1 MTSDD
6 SCTACS
12 GIGVLT
18 IEGTPTGPVSSV
30 TRYSYTVRTTGTAC
44 TAGTYNAFINLNPS
58 SGIELTSAAGT
69 DNQTICNGEAITNV
83 EYKVLNG
90 ATGAA
95 IPALVNFTGLPTG
108 VVGNFTA
115 TQQQDAITI
124 TGANAGALGEV
135 YNLVISVNG
144 RPPTTVDYTTLALNE
159 TTDVVGAGIA
169 ARINA
174 LLGTDLTANYVAGTS
189 SITIESDNL
198 GVPFSVN
205 VIDEPTLDLA
215 VVNEVG
221 TGIFAISGTPN
232 VTINARST
240 YTYTISTSGN
250 VFGCIETTYV
260 GTFVV
265 DPLETI
271 TRTNIIPAGSFPAPD
286 NLITTNGTL
295 NQIICDSDPIAPIRF
310 DLGGSAQGVSLA
322 PLVNF
327 TGLPNGINVNTVQ
340 TAMERRFQLAAPV
353 IGVLPDDEI
362 TVSVN
367 GTNYTFTVTDSDGT
381 PGADQDVEDIID
393 ELVNL
398 IQNDVSSPVSAAK
411 VGTDIIHLTAD
422 VAGQFFQVT
431 TTINR
436 ATGTQVSIDDGGGAL
451 ISVGANRYN
460 IELDGVTTND
470 IVNPVGANGNLAL
483 RDALITNINTQL
495 GATYRAFAGQVP
507 APPNYAVIIQ
517 RLDGAAI
524 PAPVGIG
531 TVIAGNAGNAVGT
544 TPNFADVQ
552 NYQSDLAF
560 TANPGALDV
569 DNESYITLIGTPV
582 KQGIKSEYYNY
593 TIETTGTSCL
603 PHATI
608 QGTIMLMAA
617 PSIELTSA
625 VLTDAQSVCE
635 GENITPITY
644 KVLGG
649 ATDLIEQL
657 NGDYLELPVGVV
669 GAYADTT
676 QTDEITF
683 TPTGSVAVAGE
694 TYSIQILNPT
704 YSNTYSVSPAG
715 GRAIN
720 DVVSDIAAQINGD
733 INRAANAVAN
743 ANVLTLTANGAG
755 PLQGFNYNAYSTA
768 GATFTMTATNTIGTG
783 QFTITGAP
791 DLSGITPA
799 VQSNAMF
806 NYTIATR
813 GNQYNAGC
821 ALTAENTISGSIM
834 VNVIESVTHNP
845 TGDEDADGVLDNTGG
860 VNQQVCNGGN
870 IDPIRY
876 DISGSADGFSIT
888 GLPPG
893 ITTRQV
899 TQAQEAIYTIAGMA
913 NDDVFNLD
921 IDGIRYTYT
930 VPSAPAAVPTAAAI
944 VNDLIIQINN
954 DSNAE
959 VGASVGA
966 STDKILISAS
976 TPGDPF
982 THDSSMGAGS
992 VGTIQNLLAD
1002 QALED
1007 PNINFVVIEG
1017 GPSEIVTVSK
1027 LYNFTI
1033 ETTGTDCLPH
1043 ATSNGSIEIMPNSSL
1058 ELDVVN
1064 TDYQQVCAG
1073 ELITPIKLK
1082 ILGGATGARLLETIP
1097 PGPDDFT
1104 SSDPNG
1110 TPPDY
1115 RGLPAGITGNYQ
1127 NENQIERISITGN
1140 AGPIGEVYS
1149 IIVDGFSVDYP
1160 TAALNETPAVLG
1172 GAIAPLIDARPRV
1185 SAVADPATGEITVTA
1200 DVSGPAGGFS
1210 MSIAQEPTSD
1220 LSQTSI
1226 EGTGS
1231 YIISGAADPVNSELT
1246 FTYIIETTGNPTC
1259 STEDTFTG
1267 YLKIYPSQSITHNDR
1282 GDFDG
1287 DGTFDNIGS
1296 TAQSICR
1303 GSAIED
1309 IRFDLSGTATGFSIP
1324 ALVGTTG
1331 LPPGVNA
1338 SLETRAQVDA
1348 YDITAAATENYLF
1361 EIDGIEY
1368 SYTSTATD
1376 TAEDIVDNL
1385 VLEINNATG
1394 SRASN
1399 VSVSK
1404 VGTNQIRLVAD
1415 VAGTPFTVSVGR
1427 STTPANIVQDAA
1439 SVINNARFVRLS
1451 GTIQNTAQFATYTY
1465 SISTTGTYCTTATTT
1480 GTIEVLEGPSIVLQS
1495 AAATDNQTLCL
1506 SGNITDI
1513 VYRINAITPPT
1524 AGVVSPSITV
1534 SSTFG
1539 FSGLPPGINGNY
1551 VPDVSGTF
1559 GLLTI
1564 SGSPDLSDPIISGIT
1579 GITQFT
1585 YSVNTINSATG
1596 CSEASAQGV
1605 IRLIPDIVVDSTIIE
1620 NAIVDVSCNF
1630 TNPADYDGQIGDP
1643 ITNPL
1648 DSAITGGL
1656 TSVAQVDRLVLQQS
1670 ALTEVNPDIGDIVS
1684 VEIDGRTYTHTV
1696 VNPLG
1701 GLTPPAQTITQI
1713 ATDLADAING
1723 DPLSN
1728 VTAQANNPGNGR
1740 ISITADTPG
1749 TGFTATATITTDM
1762 VIRLTISAGAN
1773 IGDNFRFTVGGTTYE
1788 SGARAGGADLL
1799 ETAIAA
1805 DIVADIVADVA
1816 AIVTATDNLDG
1827 TIDIRSNNPA
1837 PFTYAASTVPVAAGA
1852 TLTTSDRTLT
1862 FTNQT
1867 VTNNFF
1873 SSYTFSWTKDGVA
1886 LPNTTLELTGQ
1897 GPGSYELTVGV
1908 NGTTLCEQVAGP
1920 FVIEMP
1926 TINVGTVSQTCGGDI
1941 SVDITGTLTDSQLNG
1956 LLPIVKAELFAKD
1969 AGGTYTN
1976 LIATENFTNNTSSTF
1991 NFTAQ
1996 FTGLT
2001 PGLEYRLE
2009 VTDNTCNQIQ
2019 SQIIGPIVND
2029 IAINEALITKTD
2041 QVCIGRSDG
2050 ELFINNSVTGGTG
2063 QYNFEWTNLT
2073 TSQVYNSLTG
2083 DLIGI
2088 PPGRY
2093 SLTVTDAQ
2101 NTSCSITTLNPVEI
2115 VSAGNTI
2122 GSTWSNLNVTSNVCP
2137 DGTEGRLEI
2146 TPTGGSGSYDYK
2158 WYFQPLSLTASSSTS
2173 SSSVATVTTY
2183 EITNRSNV
2191 LVPANFFAT
2200 GASSATAVSPNYQG
2214 SSTGRYTVEIYD
2226 NASTNGCP
2234 AAIQTIDITGPTY
2247 LELGSQGVTSVDI
2260 SCAGEETG
2268 SISFSIQG
2276 GTPPYFYSLV
2286 GGLPTTPTSAVN
2298 TVSNLAAGTYQLVIG
2313 DSSPSTCSSNT
2324 ITQSVV
2330 ITEPAGGPLELSEG
2344 AITEIPCTGGQGSFE
2359 VSVSGGSSGTGSST
2373 TYQLRV
2379 VGPGNNFVKN
2389 TSIAQGGTATID
2401 NLTLVGQYDVTVTD
2415 GGGCTNTIQVDI
2427 QSSAPDNLGAVALI
2441 ETAVDCSSSSF
2452 NDGNEGATIRITQF
2466 DKGDGDI
2473 SGYPQW
2479 EKQTEIDLDQFR
2491 INLNGNISGV
2501 NLSDIGVTIDG
2512 TSFNASSS
2520 VSATSLQDVSSN
2532 LAIAINANTSYS
2544 ATLNGSFI
2552 VVEGQVINDVSLTSS
2567 NTSNVNVTVSSITK
2581 VSKTSWVVVPGYTGL
2596 EVLEN
2601 VPAGIYRGIVR
2612 DGSGCGGS
2620 LVQNS
2625 SQGGTTFRIDDPQ
2638 ALQFKD
2644 IIFDQITCNNPTSSL
2659 RFTLSNGVY
2668 DLVPDPSKFELT
2680 LNSTVLNSTVNGGVS
2695 FTTGTTT
2702 SSLSSTSSATTSTPT
2717 TSGAATVGNSYTP
2730 NLNTNKVS
2738 IDELIVGDYELVVK
2752 NLQTECVAVLNFSIE
2767 EPIGISYTGETEFT
2781 IDPCYETYQEIFF
2794 DQFLIEGGEPYST
2807 ADGEDYYFL
2816 EWTYYPEDGGPS
2828 SRINTLSNNI
2838 VFSPSAGRYELMIS
2852 DRNGCE
2858 ITDENDNPTP
2868 IEFIFNKTL
2877 SNISVQGAAGPN
2889 GNEFSTPVTCQG
2901 GGQDGQISI
2910 EVVSSDP
2917 NLEIPPYE
2925 IRWSRAG
2932 SRPTPNIRKLLVE
2945 GVRAGDSLE
2954 VYSIKLNENVLS
2966 YVTQEQNE
2974 PKQSVI
2980 SELTQIIDSSALFN
2994 ANVDTSQNPNEIIIS
3009 TASGANLNLEII
3021 STATVLRLVDTS
3033 SNIPTPIPLDGTNG
3047 TTNYTGFLNLNGL
3060 EQGTY
3065 TYSITPVNV
3074 SQCDNNQSP
3083 SAIEGTIVV
3092 EDNNILELREG
3103 PFIDSFLCNAQPGT
3117 MFLDVFAGNTGP
3129 LRFVYNGQTVSFD
3142 QVGNSQYEL
3151 FIDNPIAEAQLEIYN
3166 ADDCN
3171 ITRSIKLG
3179 NGNPLFDFTSVNY
3192 QQQQAFVAREEITF
3206 SDNSENEY
3214 ESFEFVFGDGT
3225 TSDRFVRDSPEPV
3238 THTYGISGTYF
3249 VTLNI
3254 YNDLGC
3260 VESLTKPIVV
3270 GKGFS
3275 IQVPN
3280 VFSPNGDGVNDT
3292 FKPKF
3297 NGLGLVELAV
3307 YDYRGNLLYFEST
3320 PEDGTPVD
3328 PDNYTQ
3334 PLEIIGWNG
3343 QTTIDSPYFIYSIR
3357 GVTLFDQKEVE
3368 RSGTFI
3374 MLR

>member
-1 MTSDD
+1 M
-6 SCTACS
+6 
-12 GIGVLT
+12 
-18 IEGTPTGPVSSV
+18 
-30 TRYSYTVRTTGTAC
+30 
-44 TAGTYNAFINLNPS
+44 
-58 SGIELTSAAGT
+58 
-69 DNQTICNGEAITNV
+69 
-83 EYKVLNG
+83 
-90 ATGAA
+90 
-95 IPALVNFTGLPTG
+95 
-108 VVGNFTA
+108 
-115 TQQQDAITI
+115 
-124 TGANAGALGEV
+124 
-135 YNLVISVNG
+135 
-144 RPPTTVDYTTLALNE
+144 
-159 TTDVVGAGIA
+159 
-169 ARINA
+169 
-174 LLGTDLTANYVAGTS
+174 
-189 SITIESDNL
+189 
-198 GVPFSVN
+198 
-205 VIDEPTLDLA
+205 
-215 VVNEVG
+215 
-221 TGIFAISGTPN
+221 
-232 VTINARST
+232 
-240 YTYTISTSGN
+240 
-250 VFGCIETTYV
+250 
-260 GTFVV
+260 
-265 DPLETI
+265 
-271 TRTNIIPAGSFPAPD
+271 
-286 NLITTNGTL
+286 
-295 NQIICDSDPIAPIRF
+295 NQIVCDSDPIAPIRF

-340 TAMERRFQLAAPV
+340 TAMVRRFQLAAPV
-353 IGVLPDDEI
+353 IGIYPDDEV

-398 IQNDVSSPVSAAK
+398 IQNDVSSPVSATK
-411 VGTDIIHLTAD
+411 VGTDIISITAD

-436 ATGTQVSIDDGGGAL
+436 ATATQVVLDDVGGVA
-451 ISVGANRYN
+451 VGANRYD

-470 IVNPVGANGNLAL
+470 IVNPLGAAGNLAL

-495 GATYRAFAGQVP
+495 GVTYRAFSGQIPV
-507 APPNYAVIIQ
+507 APDYSVIIQ
-517 RLDGAAI
+517 RLDGVAI
-524 PAPVGIG
+524 PAPVGIA
-531 TVIAGNAGNAVGT
+531 TVIAGNVGNAADPT
-544 TPNFADVQ
+544 FADTQ
-552 NYQSDLAF
+552 NVQSDLAF

-625 VLTDAQSVCE
+625 ALTDAQSVCE
-635 GENITPITY
+635 GENITPINY

-649 ATDLIEQL
+649 ATNVIEQL
-657 NGDYLELPVGVV
+657 NGDYLQLPVGVV

-694 TYSIQILNPT
+694 TYSIQILNPA

-720 DVVSDIAAQINGD
+720 DVVSDIAARINGD

-791 DLSGITPA
+791 DLSGITPT

-834 VNVIESVTHNP
+834 VNVVDSVTHNP
-845 TGDEDADGVLDNTGG
+845 TGDEDGNGVLDNTGG
-860 VNQQVCNGGN
+860 INQQVCNGGN

-930 VPSAPAAVPTAAAI
+930 VPSAPAPVPTAAAI

-959 VGASVGA
+959 VGAGVGA
-966 STDKILISAS
+966 FTDKILITAS

-982 THDSSMGAGS
+982 THNSSMGAGS
-992 VGTIQNLLAD
+992 VGTIQNLVAD

-1082 ILGGATGARLLETIP
+1082 ILGGATGARLLETVP

-1115 RGLPAGITGNYQ
+1115 RGLAAGITGNYQ
-1127 NENQIERISITGN
+1127 NENQIERISFTGN

-1172 GAIAPLIDARPRV
+1172 GAIAALIDARPRV
-1185 SAVADPATGEITVTA
+1185 SALADPATGEITVTA

-1210 MSIAQEPTSD
+1210 ISIAQEPTSD

-1246 FTYIIETTGNPTC
+1246 FTYVIETTGNPTC

-1267 YLKIYPSQSITHNDR
+1267 YLKIYPSQSITHYDR

-1287 DGTFDNIGS
+1287 DGTFDNTGS

-1338 SLETRAQVDA
+1338 SLETVAQVDA
-1348 YDITAAATENYLF
+1348 YTITAAVGDTYTI
-1361 EIDGIEY
+1361 EIDGIAY
-1368 SYTSTATD
+1368 NYTAVAGD
-1376 TAEDIVDNL
+1376 TAERIVDQL
-1385 VLEINNATG
+1385 VIEINNATG
-1394 SRASN
+1394 SRISN
-1399 VSVSK
+1399 VVAAK
-1404 VGTNQIRLVAD
+1404 QGTTQLLLTAG

-1439 SVINNARFVRLS
+1439 SVIANARFVRLS

-1465 SISTTGTYCTTATTT
+1465 SISTTGSYCSTATTT

-1630 TNPADYDGQIGDP
+1630 TNPVDYDGQIGDP

-1670 ALTEVNPDIGDIVS
+1670 VLTEVNPDIGDIVS

-1723 DPLSN
+1723 DALSN

-1773 IGDNFRFTVGGTTYE
+1773 IGDNFRFTIGGTTYE

-1799 ETAIAA
+1799 ETSIAA
-1805 DIVADIVADVA
+1805 DIAADIVADVA
-1816 AIVTATDNLDG
+1816 AIVTVTDNLDG
-1827 TIDIRSNNPA
+1827 SIDIRSNNPA
-1837 PFTYAASTVPVAAGA
+1837 PFTYSASTIPVAAGA

-1867 VTNNFF
+1867 ITNNFS

-1897 GPGSYELTVGV
+1897 GPGSYELTVGI
-1908 NGTTLCEQVAGP
+1908 NGTTLCEQTAGP

-1926 TINVGTVSQTCGGDI
+1926 SITVGTVSQTCGGAI
-1941 SVDITGTLTDSQLNG
+1941 SVDITGTLTQSQLTG
-1956 LLPIVKAELFAKD
+1956 LQPIVTAKLFAKD

-1976 LIATENFTNNTSSTF
+1976 LFATENFTTTTSSTF
-1991 NFTAQ
+1991 TFTPQ

-2019 SQIIGPIVND
+2019 SQFIGPIVND
-2029 IAINEALITKTD
+2029 ITINEALITKTD
-2041 QVCIGRSDG
+2041 QECIGQADGRIEIPAGVVTGGSGFYLYEWRNIASNLTFNTSDLIGVLPG
-2050 ELFINNSVTGGTG
+2050 EYTLTVTDRQFSGCTVTLVNTVEIVAAGATIGIDPANTNDTTNECVNGFGQTLEVVATGGTGSYQARWEFTPATSSSTIILNNGNALRVDTSNATIQGQQPTGSAGRYDVYVYDGAISGNNCPSALETIIVTGPSALSFASDISYTNVFCAGETTGSINFSVTGGT
-2063 QYNFEWTNLT
+2063 
-2073 TSQVYNSLTG
+2073 
-2083 DLIGI
+2083 
-2088 PPGRY
+2088 
-2093 SLTVTDAQ
+2093 A
-2101 NTSCSITTLNPVEI
+2101 
-2115 VSAGNTI
+2115 
-2122 GSTWSNLNVTSNVCP
+2122 
-2137 DGTEGRLEI
+2137 
-2146 TPTGGSGSYDYK
+2146 
-2158 WYFQPLSLTASSSTS
+2158 
-2173 SSSVATVTTY
+2173 
-2183 EITNRSNV
+2183 
-2191 LVPANFFAT
+2191 
-2200 GASSATAVSPNYQG
+2200 
-2214 SSTGRYTVEIYD
+2214 
-2226 NASTNGCP
+2226 
-2234 AAIQTIDITGPTY
+2234 
-2247 LELGSQGVTSVDI
+2247 
-2260 SCAGEETG
+2260 
-2268 SISFSIQG
+2268 
-2276 GTPPYFYSLV
+2276 PYFYSLT
-2286 GGLPTTPTSAVN
+2286 GGTPSIQFNGAE
-2298 TVSNLAAGTYQLVIG
+2298 TVSNLAGGTYNLVIA
-2313 DSSPSTCSSNT
+2313 DSTPSSCTNSNT
-2324 ITQSVV
+2324 LTQQIT
-2330 ITEPAGGPLELSEG
+2330 IYEPTEGPLELSEG
-2344 AITEIPCTGGQGSFE
+2344 TILEIPCSGGRGSFE
-2359 VSVSGGSSGTGSST
+2359 VGVSGGSIVPIPKPIPIAVGPSSSSST
-2373 TYQLRV
+2373 ATTASTTTSSPSTNSFQVRV
-2379 VGPGNNFVKN
+2379 VGPGSQYILNTTHDPSQNNFV
-2389 TSIAQGGTATID
+2389 IE
-2401 NLTLVGQYDVTVTD
+2401 NLDIVGDYVVTVTD
-2415 GGGCTNTIQVDI
+2415 GNGCSQEITINVPT
-2427 QSSAPDNLGAVALI
+2427 SAPDNLGATAII
-2441 ETAVDCSSSSF
+2441 ESAVGCSADAF
-2452 NDGNEGATIRITQF
+2452 NDGNSGATIRITSF
-2466 DKGDGDI
+2466 DKGDGEVA
-2473 SGYPQW
+2473 GYPLWQR
-2479 EKQTEIDLDQFR
+2479 QSSVDLNAFT
-2491 INLNGNISGV
+2491 ISLNGTVAGA
-2501 NLSDIGVTIDG
+2501 NLTNIGVTIDG
-2512 TSFNASSS
+2512 TAVNASTTGSS
-2520 VSATSLQDVSSN
+2520 TLASIQDVASN
-2532 LAIAINANTSYS
+2532 LAGKINQLPNYT
-2544 ATLNGSFI
+2544 ATLNGSTI
-2552 VVEGQVINDVSLTSS
+2552 QVKGAIIDTVTSLTASS
-2567 NTSNVNVTVSSITK
+2567 TTTTATLRLSVSNITQI
-2581 VSKTSWVVVPGYTGL
+2581 SETAWVEVPGLAGQ
-2596 EVLEN
+2596 EVASELQ
-2601 VPAGIYRGIVR
+2601 AGSYRAIIR
-2612 DGSGCGGS
+2612 DGSGCGGT
-2620 LVQNS
+2620 LVQNAT
-2625 SQGGTTFRIDDPQ
+2625 QGGSIFKIDDPQ
-2638 ALQFKD
+2638 SLQFKD
-2644 IIFDQITCNNPTSSL
+2644 IEFDEITCNVTTSKL
-2659 RFTLSNGVY
+2659 TFKLSNGSY
-2668 DLVPDPSKFELT
+2668 TLIPDPSVFELT
-2680 LNSTVLNSTVNGGVS
+2680 LNSNVLRSTVGGSTS
-2695 FTTGTTT
+2695 FSTGTAT
-2702 SSLSSTSSATTSTPT
+2702 SSLSGTSTTSTSSSAT
-2717 TSGAATVGNSYTP
+2717 AQVVGNTYSP
-2730 NLNTNKVS
+2730 NLRTNLVT
-2738 IDELIVGDYELVVK
+2738 IDAIPPGDYELVVK
-2752 NLQTECVAVLNFSIE
+2752 NIQTECLTVLNFTIE
-2767 EPIGISYTGETEFT
+2767 EPTGISYSGETEFV
-2781 IDPCYETYQEIFF
+2781 IDPCYDTYQDIFF
-2794 DQFLIEGGEPYST
+2794 DQLLIDGGTPYT
-2807 ADGEDYYFL
+2807 NIAGETFYNL
-2816 EWTYYPEDGGPS
+2816 TWKIYPEDTSLPVGTVNTVSTNVVFTPS
-2828 SRINTLSNNI
+2828 
-2838 VFSPSAGRYELMIS
+2838 PGRYELFIRDS
-2852 DRNGCE
+2852 NGCFVQ
-2858 ITDENDNPTP
+2858 DEAGVEEP
-2868 IEFIFNKTL
+2868 IVFTFSSELSTL
-2877 SNISVQGAAGPN
+2877 LVN
-2889 GNEFSTPVTCQG
+2889 GTGGTTGDQVSTPVSCSIDAE
-2901 GGQDGQISI
+2901 DGQINI
-2910 EVVSSDP
+2910 EIVNEDP
-2917 NLEIPPYE
+2917 SLPIAPYDISWVKLE
-2925 IRWSRAG
+2925 SG
-2932 SRPTPNIRKLLVE
+2932 STRTKQKLLLE
-2945 GVRAGDSLE
+2945 GVSAGDSLE
-2954 VYSIKLNENVLS
+2954 VYTIKLNDLPIT
-2966 YVTQEQNE
+2966 YVTQVENE
-2974 PKQSVI
+2974 PLATVVN
-2980 SELTQIIDSSALFN
+2980 EFTQIIDNTSLYN
-2994 ANVDTSQNPNEIIIS
+2994 AIIDVAANDSEIIITS
-3009 TASGANLNLEII
+3009 ESGANFDLEIVTRGTKLALI
-3021 STATVLRLVDTS
+3021 NS
-3033 SNIPTPIPLDGTNG
+3033 SSSAPTEVALPQFNG
-3047 TTNYTGFLNLNGL
+3047 YLNLNSLSEGVYR
-3060 EQGTY
+3060 Y
-3065 TYSITPVNV
+3065 TITAVNV
-3074 SQCDNNQSP
+3074 GVCDNGAEPDQ
-3083 SAIEGTIVV
+3083 ITGDIVV
-3092 EDNNILELREG
+3092 ENENILEIREG
-3103 PFIDSFLCNAQPGT
+3103 PIVDDYLCNGQPGT
-3117 MFLDVFAGNTGP
+3117 LFVDVFDGNTGP
-3129 LRFVYNGQTVSFD
+3129 LTFFYNSSPVTSE
-3142 QVGNSQYEL
+3142 QVGTNKYIIN
-3151 FIDNPIAEAQLEIYN
+3151 IDNPVESAVLEIYN
-3166 ADDCN
+3166 TANCGLSREIN
-3171 ITRSIKLG
+3171 IG
-3179 NGNPLFDFTSVNY
+3179 NGTPLFDFTSTNFE
-3192 QQQQAFVAREEITF
+3192 QSGSFLAREDVTF
-3206 SDNSENEY
+3206 ADLSENEY
-3214 ESFEFVFGDGT
+3214 DSFEFIFGDGNQT
-3225 TSDRFVRDSPEPV
+3225 ERIERNTPDPV
-3238 THTYGISGTYF
+3238 IHEYAISGTYYVKLRIF
-3249 VTLNI
+3249 
-3254 YNDLGC
+3254 NDLGC
-3260 VESLTKPIVV
+3260 VEELTKTIKI
-3270 GKGFS
+3270 GKGYS
-3275 IQVPN
+3275 ILVPN
-3280 VFSPNGDGVNDT
+3280 VFTPNGDVWNNT
-3292 FKPKF
+3292 FRPIF
-3297 NGLGLVELAV
+3297 NGLSEVVLRV
-3307 YDYRGNLLYFEST
+3307 YDPQGGLLYEEEGEVGKD
-3320 PEDGTPVD
+3320 PELPGVSLLGWDGSNNSVSSPYYIFTVTGKTIDEEEVFRDGTFV
-3328 PDNYTQ
+3328 
-3334 PLEIIGWNG
+3334 IIN
-3343 QTTIDSPYFIYSIR
+3343 
-3357 GVTLFDQKEVE
+3357 
-3368 RSGTFI
+3368 
-3374 MLR
+3374 